1 MNLSGG
7 DVLPHDVMAEQ
18 GMSPHLLVA
27 VSGHGYGHFAQVAPV
42 LNALHGVLPD
52 LRLTLRTPL
61 AREHL
66 AARLV
71 MPFEWQ
77 AAEDDFGMVQHD
89 ALEVDAAASM
99 ARYRTL
105 HRDWESHVQRV
116 TGELVAVRPDL
127 VLADVPYLTLAAAS
141 RAGIPALAMC
151 CLNWLDIF
159 RHYCGD
165 EPLAGT
171 ILAQMREAYA
181 SAALFLRTEP
191 AMPMPELGNVRDIGV
206 VAASACNRRSM
217 LEEAGLVA
225 PGERLLLVAMGGIA
239 HRLPV
244 ERWPQQAGLRYLLP
258 GAWNIRREDAIA
270 IEETGFTFS
279 ELLASSD
286 AVLTKPGYGTFTEA
300 AVNGIP
306 VLYVARRD
314 WPEQPWL
321 IAWLAQ
327 HGRCREVSAAELL
340 RGEFGDAL
348 LELTRAGSSPAVLA
362 DGVRMA
368 VDAIRG
374 MLPIGPKEH
383 TSLP

>member
-1 MNLSGG
+1 
-7 DVLPHDVMAEQ
+7 
-18 GMSPHLLVA
+18 
-27 VSGHGYGHFAQVAPV
+27 
-42 LNALHGVLPD
+42 
-52 LRLTLRTPL
+52 
-61 AREHL
+61 
-66 AARLV
+66 
-71 MPFEWQ
+71 
-77 AAEDDFGMVQHD
+77 
-89 ALEVDAAASM
+89 
-99 ARYRTL
+99 
-105 HRDWESHVQRV
+105 
-116 TGELVAVRPDL
+116 
-127 VLADVPYLTLAAAS
+127 
-141 RAGIPALAMC
+141 
-151 CLNWLDIF
+151 
-159 RHYCGD
+159 
-165 EPLAGT
+165 
-171 ILAQMREAYA
+171 
-181 SAALFLRTEP
+181 
-191 AMPMPELGNVRDIGV
+191 
-206 VAASACNRRSM
+206 
-217 LEEAGLVA
+217 
-225 PGERLLLVAMGGIA
+225 MGGIA